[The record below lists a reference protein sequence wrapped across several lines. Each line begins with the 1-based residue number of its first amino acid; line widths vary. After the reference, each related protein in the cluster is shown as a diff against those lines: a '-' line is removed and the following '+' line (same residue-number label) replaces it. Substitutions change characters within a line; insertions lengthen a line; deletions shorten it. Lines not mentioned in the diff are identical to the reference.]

1 MKSSGLLI
9 GLGVGLLVGAAIGV
23 YLASSEEDK
32 AEFVDNVNE
41 TISKAKQKIGKM
53 VNDGLEAVENHG
65 KRV

>member
-23 YLASSEEDK
+23 YWASSEEDK

-41 TISKAKQKIGKM
+41 TISKAKQKIGQI